1 MGCFI
6 PILKFATSCSHVYV
20 LPPFNIAYIMLT
32 CIKPLNLYMILSYKG
47 MVPWI
52 WYRISLNVCL
62 MVHAYVVIWHLICP
76 GTVENIESESKISY
90 SSMLSWWNTLL
101 STQLFY
107 GMLCFIVGNIMWI
120 GMKHLDFGIYLMLM
134 LSTNQTNSGIDWK
147 MLSLLSLCEIA

>member
-1 MGCFI
+1 MSEKWFLNANRVYLWYKSLLLMMQIKLMAGEIDELMASIEGKPI
-6 PILKFATSCSHVYV
+6 PRKSESKALFTK
-20 LPPFNIAYIMLT
+20 
-32 CIKPLNLYMILSYKG
+32 
-47 MVPWI
+47 
-52 WYRISLNVCL
+52 SL
-62 MVHAYVVIWHLICP
+62 M
-76 GTVENIESESKISY
+76 ENIESESKISY